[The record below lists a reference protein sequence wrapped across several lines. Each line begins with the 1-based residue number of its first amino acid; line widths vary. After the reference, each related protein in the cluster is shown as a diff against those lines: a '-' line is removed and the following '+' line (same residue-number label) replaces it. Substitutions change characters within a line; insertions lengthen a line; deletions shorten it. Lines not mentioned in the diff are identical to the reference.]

1 MKFKFCKF
9 ILFVWIF
16 FQSHSLKATALGN
29 AATQIGKL
37 SSTFSLYKKGTQVQD
52 SFPYLVERL
61 KILLLKAHF
70 LETTLELYNYDKP
83 RPPDIIM
90 SVEMKNFHN
99 IFATIPSKITQNHT
113 FFFKE
118 LKRTIRKYKT
128 LKSRCGLSD
137 ESCMSKRALLYV
149 ISESISEIL
158 QEIFYIVSLEKGID
172 FMDKSYE
179 ESPYAVYDAKAL
191 GNQLLRI
198 SSRAMKEAN
207 TSKVIFDFMES
218 DTVLFLE
225 AILGL
230 EQLKELE
237 VSIENLKYQYD
248 LLPYLDI

>member
-9 ILFVWIF
+9 ILFVWMF
-16 FQSHSLKATALGN
+16 FQNQNLQATTLAS
-29 AATQIGKL
+29 AARQIAIL
-37 SSTFSLYKKGTQVQD
+37 SNTFSPYRAALVKD
-52 SFPYLVERL
+52 SFPDLVEIL

-83 RPPDIIM
+83 RPPDVVM
-90 SVEMKNFHN
+90 SVGMKNFHN

-118 LKRTIRKYKT
+118 LKRMIRKYKT

-137 ESCMSKRALLYV
+137 ESCMSKRALFYV

-158 QEIFYIVSLEKGID
+158 QEIFYIVRLEKGID

-179 ESPYAVYDAKAL
+179 ESPYTIYDSKAL
-191 GNQLLRI
+191 GKQLLKI
-198 SSRAMKEAN
+198 SSRARKAAN

-218 DTVLFLE
+218 DTVFFLE
-225 AILGL
+225 AILGS

-237 VSIENLKYQYD
+237 VSIENLKHLYD